1 MLFVPEGYEFV
12 EYIENTNNSSVYK
25 ARDKNSNAIVAI
37 KIFNNDNYTDDDLK
51 RFKREITIISELNH
65 QNIIKILKYDSDSVV
80 PYYCMPLASC
90 SLKSII
96 HSDYEYDKKF
106 IFNQI

>member
-51 RFKREITIISELNH
+51 IVNGESARHSEAIYYAVCDKQPIGAIS
-65 QNIIKILKYDSDSVV
+65 IKQLISN
-80 PYYCMPLASC
+80 
-90 SLKSII
+90 
-96 HSDYEYDKKF
+96 EE
-106 IFNQI
+106 